1 MSSTATWRRDVIY
14 LDHNATTPVDE
25 EVRETITTALA
36 AFGNPSSSH
45 KFGITARACIENAR
59 RQVAELIGCAASEI
73 VFTSGGT
80 ESNNLAILGI
90 AARSGKGHVITSAIE
105 HPSILRP
112 VRWLQERGFEVTV
125 LPVDSSGL
133 VYPDDVRNEIRENTI
148 LITVMHA
155 NNETG
160 TLQPIRDIGLI
171 ARERNVPFH
180 TDAAQSV
187 GKMAVSVSGL
197 SVDLLTVVSHKFY
210 GPKGVGALYIRG
222 FGEGPAAHVPAPITF
237 GAGHEHGLRPGTENT
252 PCIAGLGKA
261 CEIALRDAEERSSH
275 AAALRDTLHRLLE
288 DRLDVELNG
297 HAIERL
303 PNTLNISIG
312 GIIAED
318 LVDALRDSVAL
329 SSGSA
334 CHAGVRAPSPV
345 LKAMGTPDERAL
357 SSVRLTVGKDN
368 TVQEIHTAA
377 ELIVRAVLHVRSK
390 TQPG

>member
-14 LDHNATTPVDE
+14 LDHNATTPVDR
-25 EVRETITTALA
+25 EVRETITGALA
-36 AFGNPSSSH
+36 TFGNPSSSH
-45 KFGITARACIENAR
+45 EFGIAARACIENAR

-73 VFTSGGT
+73 IFTSGGT

-90 AARSGKGHVITSAIE
+90 AARSGNGHLITSVIE
-105 HPSILRP
+105 HPSVLRP
-112 VRWLQERGFEVTV
+112 LKWLEQRGFEVTV

-133 VYPDDVRNEIRENTI
+133 VDPDDVKKAIRGNTI

-160 TLQPIRDIGLI
+160 TLQPIRDIGLV

-187 GKMAVSVSGL
+187 GKMEVSISGL

-210 GPKGVGALYIRG
+210 GPKGIGALYIRG
-222 FGEGPAAHVPAPITF
+222 FGAGPEVHVPAPITF

-261 CEIALRDAEERSSH
+261 CEIALRDAEERFIH
-275 AAALRDTLHRLLE
+275 AAVLRDTLHRLLE
-288 DRLDVELNG
+288 ERLDIALNG
-297 HAIERL
+297 HVTERL

-312 GIIAED
+312 GIVAED

-345 LKAMGTPDERAL
+345 LKAMGMTDERAM

-368 TVQEIHTAA
+368 TVQEMHTAA
-377 ELIVRAVLHVRSK
+377 DLIMRAVLRVRT